1 MKNLPGTIKYVLA
14 ATGIVVIVAC
24 ATVMQSKGSGW
35 SIHRSPK
42 TGAENGVE
50 ILPGASLSK
59 NQDAALTAVLKHYP
73 KSIYKIQI
81 YQHGQALST
90 IGTLNEQKYMAHT
103 VAEVATT
110 AKNMA
115 FTGSSI
121 CAGDCK
127 NNSSTHKVLDAKIE
141 ELVQKLKPILEKPQ
155 QR

>member
-1 MKNLPGTIKYVLA
+1 MKTLTGTIKYALA

-24 ATVMQSKGSGW
+24 ATVMQSKDSGW

-50 ILPGASLSK
+50 ILPGASLSE
-59 NQDAALTAVLKHYP
+59 NQYAALTAVLKHYP

-110 AKNMA
+110 AKKMA

-121 CAGDCK
+121 CAGDC
-127 NNSSTHKVLDAKIE
+127 NNDASTHKGIDAKIE